1 MAYCDYYYYTSSWF
15 SLQGYCKKKEELGE
29 RDSRVTSDE
38 EKQYCEGYT
47 SYKNCPVY
55 NSSNSGSLCI
65 VTQVLCYC
73 KGLSDRCRT
82 MMAIRAFRDNVL
94 ASTEEGKAMI
104 SEYYEVSESFALR
117 LKTLSKEDRQGILER
132 FYQISVRILP
142 SSIGG
147 EMNHTHFSQMH
158 ISSRSAADRIGG
170 FLLFPAKCCKAQPL
184 EKGRLS

>member
-1 MAYCDYYYYTSSWF
+1 MKMIHRGDDMAYCDYYYYTSSWF

-104 SEYYEVSESFALR
+104 NEYYAVSESFALR

-132 FYQISVRILP
+132 FYEKYIAPCIEEIQNGR
-142 SSIGG
+142 
-147 EMNHTHFSQMH
+147 N
-158 ISSRSAADRIGG
+158 SAAIEIYSNMISEARAI
-170 FLLFPAKCCKAQPL
+170 
-184 EKGRLS
+184 